1 MLFHHGIGVGNGGQ
15 QTLGVRMNRV
25 GENLLLAAGENILL
39 LLHLQHFCAGDF
51 AHANPLGQQQRY
63 NHQTDAFGHKNRQ
76 HGHDHQPRNTVGD
89 FDEALHD
96 AVHTSTEVTG

>member
-1 MLFHHGIGVGNGGQ
+1 MPAACTQ
-15 QTLGVRMNRV
+15 C
-25 GENLLLAAGENILL
+25 AAGENILL

-76 HGHDHQPRNTVGD
+76 HGHNHKPRDTVGD